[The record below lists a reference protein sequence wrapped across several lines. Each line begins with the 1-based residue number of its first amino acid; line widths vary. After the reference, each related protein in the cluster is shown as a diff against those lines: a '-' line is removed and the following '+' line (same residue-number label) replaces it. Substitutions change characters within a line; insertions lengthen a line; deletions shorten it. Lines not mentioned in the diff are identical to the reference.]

1 MEQVRQAGTDALLLA
16 ALDEIAWAF
25 NIRGTD
31 VECNPVVIC
40 YAYIDD
46 SRRILFYRQSQNQR
60 YGPPIPAKK

>member
-1 MEQVRQAGTDALLLA
+1 MEQVRQAGADALLLA

-40 YAYIDD
+40 YAYIPAY
-46 SRRILFYRQSQNQR
+46 SFYRQSQNQR
-60 YGPPIPAKK
+60 YGLPIPAKK